1 MTPVALEEITNER
14 KQKKTFWNPGS
25 CFGCMHC
32 YRCSIFISDAV
43 RRNKVADVVTVEA
56 GTLMPDASMFYN
68 GTAKKITYASDISTI
83 PLDVPGIYD
92 IEINVNGRVYKSRV
106 EVKDT
111 TPPRE

>member
-1 MTPVALEEITNER
+1 
-14 KQKKTFWNPGS
+14 
-25 CFGCMHC
+25 MHC

-83 PLDVPGIYD
+83 PLDVPKRIYD
-92 IEINVNGRVYKSRV
+92 IEINVNGRVYKSRLRLRIPR
-106 EVKDT
+106 
-111 TPPRE
+111 PPRE